1 MKNGIKKRIKS
12 ALEGTLFEE
21 VSEELSKDLI
31 KKVQRIL
38 MEEEYE
44 YRNITVGIQYKG
56 ETDWAPIPYVVIYT
70 SYGEYITIFLE
81 WEGHNG
87 QK

>member
-1 MKNGIKKRIKS
+1 MKNKIKKRIKS
-12 ALEGTLFEE
+12 ALESTLFEE

-44 YRNITVGIQYKG
+44 YRNITVGIQYQTK
-56 ETDWAPIPYVVIYT
+56 TNWVPLPYVVIYT

-81 WEGHNG
+81 WEGHDG